1 MERFKNELAVQTDK
15 AAANKN
21 LYIESN
27 GTVLKTNV
35 GPQDKNEYISN
46 SDLNKIVA
54 YKNEIKQTRQQRD
67 IELKQKKNL
76 CEQIV
81 KTWKELKDIRAKQ
94 QFRNTDIKLI
104 IKK

>member
-1 MERFKNELAVQTDK
+1 M
-15 AAANKN
+15 
-21 LYIESN
+21 YIESN
-27 GTVLKTNV
+27 GTILKNNV
-35 GPQDKNEYISN
+35 GQQDKSEYISN
-46 SDLNKIVA
+46 SDLNKLAA

-81 KTWKELKDIRAKQ
+81 KTWKELKDVRAKQ
-94 QFRNTDIKLI
+94 QFRITDIKLI